1 MEWFHQAGLTDVQ
14 LLIQSRRI
22 KYPGH
27 KDMRPYVLDWLALEA
42 GDSGV
47 PDQQGEE
54 RRSITQRITDDHQ
67 RMIAMGLLDDETL
80 KRAKREGWAFYS
92 DPGAFQFWLEVFAAG
107 RVP

>member
-14 LLIQSRRI
+14 LFIQPRRV
-22 KYPGH
+22 KYQGH

-47 PDQQGEE
+47 PDQQGQE
-54 RRSITQRITDDHQ
+54 RRGITQQILSTHQ
-67 RMIAMGLLDDETL
+67 HMIEMGLLDDETV
-80 KRAKREGWAFYS
+80 KRAKSEAWAFYS
-92 DPGAFQFWLEVFAAG
+92 DPGAFQFWLEVFAVG